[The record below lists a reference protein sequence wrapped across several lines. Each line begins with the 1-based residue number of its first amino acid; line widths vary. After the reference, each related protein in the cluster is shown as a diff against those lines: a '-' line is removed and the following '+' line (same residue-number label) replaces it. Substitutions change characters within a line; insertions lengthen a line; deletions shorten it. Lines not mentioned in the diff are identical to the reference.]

1 MNRIVFLD
9 IDGVLQPFTNLKRFD
24 CNLQAVKKEVAKKLN
39 DNSYLDDDG
48 YNIAAVYLDWHQ
60 EAISNLKKLLDESK
74 AKIVITS
81 NWRYLGFDYLKRL
94 FKIHGLDKYL
104 LEMTMDYQQFDE
116 KIVAKY
122 KKIEKYSIFIRNRV
136 LEINEYLNNHKVS
149 QFVIIDDIDLS
160 NFFPDHFV
168 RTFVDQKDDFYFSQ
182 SNYFEALKIL
192 KIISW
197 LKVYFELYS
206 MAV

>member
-9 IDGVLQPFTNLKRFD
+9 IDGVLQPFTNLKRFY
-24 CNLQAVKKEVAKKLN
+24 CSLQAVKKEVAKKLN

-81 NWRYLGFDYLKRL
+81 NWRYLGFDFLKRL

-122 KKIEKYSIFIRNRV
+122 KEIEKYGIFIRNRV
-136 LEINEYLNNHKVS
+136 LEINEYLNSHEVS

-192 KIISW
+192 KIIS
-197 LKVYFELYS
+197 
-206 MAV
+206 

>member
-60 EAISNLKKLLDESK
+60 EAIGNLKKLLDESK

-104 LEMTMDYQQFDE
+104 LEMTVDYQQFDE

-122 KKIEKYSIFIRNRV
+122 KEIEKYGIFIRNRV
-136 LEINEYLNNHKVS
+136 LEINEYLNSHEVS

-168 RTFVDQKDDFYFSQ
+168 RIFVDQKDDFYFSQ

-192 KIISW
+192 KIIS
-197 LKVYFELYS
+197 
-206 MAV
+206 

>member
-1 MNRIVFLD
+1 M
-9 IDGVLQPFTNLKRFD
+9 
-24 CNLQAVKKEVAKKLN
+24 
-39 DNSYLDDDG
+39 
-48 YNIAAVYLDWHQ
+48 
-60 EAISNLKKLLDESK
+60 
-74 AKIVITS
+74 VITS

-122 KKIEKYSIFIRNRV
+122 KEIEKYGIFIRNRV
-136 LEINEYLNNHKVS
+136 LEINEYLNSHEVS

-182 SNYFEALKIL
+182 SNYFEALNL
-192 KIISW
+192 RGGV
-197 LKVYFELYS
+197 LRLDG
-206 MAV
+206 

>member
-60 EAISNLKKLLDESK
+60 EAISNLKKLLDENK

-94 FKIHGLDKYL
+94 VKIHGLDKYL

-122 KKIEKYSIFIRNRV
+122 KEIEKYGIFIRNRV
-136 LEINEYLNNHKVS
+136 LEINEYLNSHEVS

-192 KIISW
+192 KIIS
-197 LKVYFELYS
+197 
-206 MAV
+206 

>member
-24 CNLQAVKKEVAKKLN
+24 YNLQAVKKEVAKKLN

-81 NWRYLGFDYLKRL
+81 NWRYLGFDFLKRL

-122 KKIEKYSIFIRNRV
+122 KEIEKYGIFIRNRV

-192 KIISW
+192 KIIS
-197 LKVYFELYS
+197 
-206 MAV
+206 

>member
-24 CNLQAVKKEVAKKLN
+24 YNLQAVKKEVAKKLN

-81 NWRYLGFDYLKRL
+81 NWRYLGFDFLKRL

-122 KKIEKYSIFIRNRV
+122 KEIEKYGIFIRNRV
-136 LEINEYLNNHKVS
+136 LEINEYLNSHEVS
-149 QFVIIDDIDLS
+149 QFVIIDYIDLS

-192 KIISW
+192 KIIS
-197 LKVYFELYS
+197 
-206 MAV
+206 

>member
-60 EAISNLKKLLDESK
+60 EAIGNLKKLLDESK

-122 KKIEKYSIFIRNRV
+122 KEIEKYGIFIRNRV
-136 LEINEYLNNHKVS
+136 LEINEYLNSHEVS

-168 RTFVDQKDDFYFSQ
+168 RIFVDQKDDFYFSQ

-192 KIISW
+192 KIIS
-197 LKVYFELYS
+197 
-206 MAV
+206 

>member
-81 NWRYLGFDYLKRL
+81 NWRCLGFDYLKRL

-122 KKIEKYSIFIRNRV
+122 KEIEKYGIFIRNRV
-136 LEINEYLNNHKVS
+136 LEINEYLNSHEVS

-192 KIISW
+192 KIIT
-197 LKVYFELYS
+197 
-206 MAV
+206 

>member
-122 KKIEKYSIFIRNRV
+122 KEIEKYAIFIRNRV
-136 LEINEYLNNHKVS
+136 LEINEYLNSHEVS

-192 KIISW
+192 KIIS
-197 LKVYFELYS
+197 
-206 MAV
+206 

>member
-60 EAISNLKKLLDESK
+60 EAIGNLKKLLDESK

-122 KKIEKYSIFIRNRV
+122 KEIEKYGIFIRNRV
-136 LEINEYLNNHKVS
+136 LEINEYLNSHEVS
-149 QFVIIDDIDLS
+149 KFVIIDDIDLS

-192 KIISW
+192 KIIS
-197 LKVYFELYS
+197 
-206 MAV
+206 

>member
-60 EAISNLKKLLDESK
+60 EAIGNLKKLLDESK

-81 NWRYLGFDYLKRL
+81 NWRYLGFDYFKRL

-122 KKIEKYSIFIRNRV
+122 KEIEKYGIFIRNRV
-136 LEINEYLNNHKVS
+136 LEINEYLNSHEVS

-192 KIISW
+192 KIIS
-197 LKVYFELYS
+197 
-206 MAV
+206 

>member
-81 NWRYLGFDYLKRL
+81 NWRYLDFDDLKRL

-122 KKIEKYSIFIRNRV
+122 KEIEKYGIFIRNRV
-136 LEINEYLNNHKVS
+136 LEINEYLNSHEVS

-192 KIISW
+192 KIIS
-197 LKVYFELYS
+197 
-206 MAV
+206 

>member
-24 CNLQAVKKEVAKKLN
+24 YNLQAVKKEVAKKLN

-81 NWRYLGFDYLKRL
+81 NWRYLGFDFLKRL

-122 KKIEKYSIFIRNRV
+122 KEIEKYGIFIRNRV
-136 LEINEYLNNHKVS
+136 LEINEYLNSHEVN

-192 KIISW
+192 KIIS
-197 LKVYFELYS
+197 
-206 MAV
+206 

>member
-24 CNLQAVKKEVAKKLN
+24 YNLQAVKKEVAKKLN

-81 NWRYLGFDYLKRL
+81 NWRYLGFDFLKRL

-122 KKIEKYSIFIRNRV
+122 KEIEKYGIFIRNRV
-136 LEINEYLNNHKVS
+136 LEINEYLNSHEVS

-192 KIISW
+192 KIIS
-197 LKVYFELYS
+197 
-206 MAV
+206 

>member
-24 CNLQAVKKEVAKKLN
+24 YNLQAVKKEVAKKLN

-122 KKIEKYSIFIRNRV
+122 KEIEKYGIFIRNRV
-136 LEINEYLNNHKVS
+136 LEINEYLNSHEVS

-192 KIISW
+192 KIIS
-197 LKVYFELYS
+197 
-206 MAV
+206 

>member
-1 MNRIVFLD
+1 M
-9 IDGVLQPFTNLKRFD
+9 
-24 CNLQAVKKEVAKKLN
+24 
-39 DNSYLDDDG
+39 
-48 YNIAAVYLDWHQ
+48 
-60 EAISNLKKLLDESK
+60 
-74 AKIVITS
+74 
-81 NWRYLGFDYLKRL
+81 KRL

-122 KKIEKYSIFIRNRV
+122 KKIEKYGIFIRNRV
-136 LEINEYLNNHKVS
+136 LEINEYLNSHEVS

-192 KIISW
+192 KIIS
-197 LKVYFELYS
+197 
-206 MAV
+206 

>member
-1 MNRIVFLD
+1 MNRIAFLD

-122 KKIEKYSIFIRNRV
+122 KEIEKYGIFIRNRV
-136 LEINEYLNNHKVS
+136 LEINEYINSHEVS

-192 KIISW
+192 KMIS
-197 LKVYFELYS
+197 
-206 MAV
+206 